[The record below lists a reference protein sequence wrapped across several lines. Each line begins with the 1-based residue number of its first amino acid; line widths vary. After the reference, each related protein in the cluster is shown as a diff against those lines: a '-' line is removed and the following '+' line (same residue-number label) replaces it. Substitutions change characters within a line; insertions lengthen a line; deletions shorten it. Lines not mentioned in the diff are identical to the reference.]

1 MAMIYAD
8 ARLQAGASVPFDPTY
23 EERGLYTVSG
33 VIEIAGDRFGPGQL
47 LVFRPGDRITIRAAE
62 PARFMLLGG
71 EPMDGPR
78 YIWWN
83 FVSSRKD
90 RIEQAKAD
98 WSRGRFDSVP
108 GETEFIPLP
117 DSGPKVASSP

>member
-1 MAMIYAD
+1 LVD
-8 ARLQAGASVPFDPTY
+8 GTL
-23 EERGLYTVSG
+23 
-33 VIEIAGDRFGPGQL
+33 EIAGSRFDAGQL
-47 LVFRPGDRITIRAAE
+47 LVFHPGDKVTLRAVT

-83 FVSSRKD
+83 FVASSKD

-98 WSRGRFDSVP
+98 WQADRFAPVP
-108 GETEFIPLP
+108 GDAEFIPLP
-117 DSGPKVASSP
+117 EE

>member
-8 ARLQAGASVPFDPTY
+8 VSLDAGASIPFDPTY
-23 EERGLYTVSG
+23 EERGIYTVSG
-33 VIEIAGDRFGPGQL
+33 EIEIAGDRFGPHQL
-47 LVFRPGDRITIRAAE
+47 LVFRPGDRITVRATE
-62 PARFMLLGG
+62 PARLMLLGG
-71 EPMDGPR
+71 DPMDGPR

-83 FVSSRKD
+83 FVSSRKE

-98 WSRGRFDSVP
+98 WKAARFDSVP

-117 DSGPKVASSP
+117 ER